1 LTLSPSAR
9 VCIESLPNNLE
20 SWGKLHAD
28 SKLSDSKFKNMSN
41 VIFLYGNDEFAIT
54 RRLKDFESDFS
65 DPTTAGMNTAHLEA
79 RSMSEDELN
88 NAVNAMPFLASKRL
102 VILSNPSAKYNN
114 PATRK
119 KFEAYISNVPETARL
134 VIHELIEPKEVE
146 KHWLMKW
153 AGKNTS
159 TIKTQAFMLPKLRD
173 MAGWITN
180 EAKRQDGR
188 IDPAAASKLA
198 EMVGVDTRQAGMEI
212 AKLLAYVNWARPVQG
227 SDVEAVC
234 IVTSQQ
240 SVFDFV
246 DALSQGN
253 AKIAQKLLHRL
264 LENEDSFSLWGMV
277 VRQFRLLIQAREIL
291 DGRGN
296 KDDVARA
303 LGVHPYVA
311 EKTTGQ
317 AARFS
322 IESLENIYHRLLD
335 IDERVKTSQIT
346 LDLALDTLI
355 VELAG
360 K

>member
-1 LTLSPSAR
+1 MTLCGKR
-9 VCIESLPNNLE
+9 IMPN
-20 SWGKLHAD
+20 
-28 SKLSDSKFKNMSN
+28 
-41 VIFLYGNDEFAIT
+41 IFILYGNDEFAIT
-54 RRLKDFESDFS
+54 RRLKDFESDFT
-65 DPTTAGMNTAHLEA
+65 DPTTAGMNTAHFEA
-79 RSMSEDELN
+79 RSVSEDDFN
-88 NAVNAMPFLASKRL
+88 NALNAMPFLAPKRL

-114 PATRK
+114 VGTRK
-119 KFEAYISNVPETARL
+119 KFEEYISKAPDSVKL
-134 VIHELIEPKEVE
+134 VIHELIEPKEAE
-146 KHWLMKW
+146 KYWLIKW
-153 AGKNTS
+153 AAKNAS
-159 TIKTQAFMLPKLRD
+159 IVKTQAFMLPRQKE
-173 MAGWITN
+173 MQGWIVN
-180 EAKRQDGR
+180 EVKKQDGK
-188 IDPAAASKLA
+188 IEPAAASKLA

-212 AKLLAYVNWARPVQG
+212 AKLLAYVNWSRPVQG

-253 AKIAQKLLHRL
+253 GKVAQKLLHRL
-264 LENEDSFSLWGMV
+264 LENEEVFSLWGMV

-303 LGVHPYVA
+303 LGVHPFVA

-317 AARFS
+317 AGRFS
-322 IESLENIYHRLLD
+322 IEALESIYRKLLT

-346 LDLALDTLI
+346 LELALDMLI
-355 VELAG
+355 AELAG

>member
-1 LTLSPSAR
+1 M
-9 VCIESLPNNLE
+9 PNIFF
-20 SWGKLHAD
+20 LH
-28 SKLSDSKFKNMSN
+28 
-41 VIFLYGNDEFAIT
+41 GNDEFAIN
-54 RRLKDFESDFS
+54 RKIKDFESDFS
-65 DPTTAGMNTAHLEA
+65 DPTTAGMNTARLEA
-79 RSMSEDELN
+79 RTMTENDLN
-88 NAVNAMPFLASKRL
+88 NAVNAMPFLAANRL
-102 VILSNPSAKYNN
+102 IILSNPSAKFNN

-119 KFEAYISNVPETARL
+119 KFEEFIGNAPDTAKL
-134 VIHELIEPKEVE
+134 VIHELMEPKEVE
-146 KHWLMKW
+146 KHWLIKW
-153 AGKNTS
+153 AAKNS
-159 TIKTQAFMLPKLRD
+159 SLVKLQAFMLPKPRD
-173 MAGWITN
+173 MAGWIVN
-180 EAKRQDGR
+180 EAKNQSGR
-188 IDPAAASKLA
+188 IEPQAASKLA

-212 AKLLAYVNWARPVQG
+212 AKLLAYVNWDRPVQG

-253 AKIAQKLLHRL
+253 GKIAQKLLHRL
-264 LENEDSFSLWGMV
+264 LENEDPFSLWGMV

-303 LGVHPYVA
+303 LGVHPFVA

-317 AARFS
+317 AGRFS

-335 IDERVKTSQIT
+335 IDEKVKTSQIT

-355 VELAG
+355 VEMAG
-360 K
+360 KN

>member
-1 LTLSPSAR
+1 MA
-9 VCIESLPNNLE
+9 
-20 SWGKLHAD
+20 
-28 SKLSDSKFKNMSN
+28 N
-41 VIFLYGNDEFAIT
+41 VTFLYGNDEFAIA
-54 RRLKDFESDFS
+54 RKLKDFESDFA

-88 NAVNAMPFLASKRL
+88 NAVNAMPFLAPKRL

-114 PATRK
+114 PSTRK
-119 KFEAYISNVPETARL
+119 KFETYISNVPDSARL
-134 VIHELIEPKEVE
+134 VIHELMEPKETE
-146 KHWLMKW
+146 KHWLIKW
-153 AGKNTS
+153 SKNS
-159 TIKTQAFMLPKLRD
+159 TAIKTQSFMLPKQRD
-173 MAGWITN
+173 MAGWIIN
-180 EAKRQDGR
+180 EVKNQNGK
-188 IDPAAASKLA
+188 IEPQAAAKLA

-212 AKLLAYVNWARPVQG
+212 SKLLAYVNWARPVQG

-240 SVFDFV
+240 SVFEFA

-253 AKIAQKLLHRL
+253 GKVAQRLLHRL
-264 LENEDSFSLWGMV
+264 LENEDAFALWGMV

-303 LGVHPYVA
+303 LGVHPFVA

-322 IESLENIYHRLLD
+322 IESLESIYRKLLG
-335 IDERVKTSQIT
+335 IDEMVKTSQIT
-346 LDLALDTLI
+346 LELAMDTLV
-355 VELAG
+355 VELTR
-360 K
+360 

>member
-1 LTLSPSAR
+1 MA
-9 VCIESLPNNLE
+9 
-20 SWGKLHAD
+20 
-28 SKLSDSKFKNMSN
+28 N
-41 VIFLYGNDEFAIT
+41 VTFLYGNDEFAIA
-54 RRLKDFESDFS
+54 RKLKDFETDFA

-88 NAVNAMPFLASKRL
+88 NAVNAMPFLAPKRL

-114 PATRK
+114 PSARK
-119 KFEAYISNVPETARL
+119 KFETYISNVPDSARL
-134 VIHELIEPKEVE
+134 VIHELMEPKETE
-146 KHWLMKW
+146 KHWLIKW
-153 AGKNTS
+153 SKNS
-159 TIKTQAFMLPKLRD
+159 TAIKTQSFMLPKQRD
-173 MAGWITN
+173 MAGWIIN
-180 EAKRQDGR
+180 EVKNQNGK
-188 IDPAAASKLA
+188 IEPQAAAKLA

-212 AKLLAYVNWARPVQG
+212 SKLLAYVNWARPVQG

-240 SVFDFV
+240 SVFEFA

-253 AKIAQKLLHRL
+253 GKVAQRLLHRL
-264 LENEDSFSLWGMV
+264 LENEDAFALWGMV

-303 LGVHPYVA
+303 LGVHPFVA

-322 IESLENIYHRLLD
+322 IESLESIYRKLLG
-335 IDERVKTSQIT
+335 IDEMVKTSQIT
-346 LDLALDTLI
+346 LELAMDTLV
-355 VELAG
+355 VELTR
-360 K
+360 

>member
-1 LTLSPSAR
+1 MP
-9 VCIESLPNNLE
+9 
-20 SWGKLHAD
+20 
-28 SKLSDSKFKNMSN
+28 N

-54 RRLKDFESDFS
+54 RRLKDFESDFA

-102 VILSNPSAKYNN
+102 VILANPSAKYNN

-119 KFEAYISNVPETARL
+119 KFEEYISNVPESARL
-134 VIHELIEPKEVE
+134 VIHELVEPKEAE

-153 AGKNTS
+153 AGKNTLV
-159 TIKTQAFMLPKLRD
+159 IKTQAFLLPKLRD
-173 MAGWITN
+173 MAGWIIN
-180 EAKRQDGR
+180 EAKRQDGK

-227 SDVEAVC
+227 TDVEAVC

-253 AKIAQKLLHRL
+253 GKVAQKLLHRL

-303 LGVHPYVA
+303 LGVHPFVA

-317 AARFS
+317 AGRFS
-322 IESLENIYHRLLD
+322 IESLENIYHRLLS
-335 IDERVKTSQIT
+335 IDESVKTSQIT

-360 K
+360 KN